1 MNMNNLQ
8 CWRLWALLAALLVL
22 LAACGPAEA
31 PANQPPERG
40 QAQAPEEA
48 EDLPPPEPETPP
60 EPEPESEPEPAEE
73 ARVTLV
79 AVGDNLLHNT
89 ISWDAE
95 LPGGGYDFTPVYQY
109 VKPWIQGADLAF
121 LSQEVPLNG
130 TAGRYPNLDA
140 PQQAADAAVDCGFD
154 VVNQATNHALDKGMT
169 GLENTLKAW
178 AQREMPVIGAFL
190 SPEEAAK
197 PCLIQRGGLTFGFL
211 GYTYGTNGIP
221 IPEGKEYAI
230 SLIDEAKIQADIQAL
245 RPQCDYLVVSMHWG
259 AEYQQ
264 TAGPEQQELA
274 QKLADW
280 GADLIVGS
288 HPHVLQPAQWIEKAD
303 GGRAFCAY
311 SLGNFVSSQNRRDT
325 MLGGMLGLT
334 VVRDSDGTVRTE
346 NPGILPIVTYFE
358 RKNKNYRVYPLED
371 YTAELASRHAVAA
384 LDGPVT
390 PDYCGGLAQKI
401 LGDFYKTK
409 ETFSCQP

>member
-1 MNMNNLQ
+1 MEMKNLRYRR
-8 CWRLWALLAALLVL
+8 WSAALVL
-22 LAACGPAEA
+22 LCLLLSACGPAPEEPAETAPQEEQNPTLEA
-31 PANQPPERG
+31 PPQ
-40 QAQAPEEA
+40 
-48 EDLPPPEPETPP
+48 PEPEP
-60 EPEPESEPEPAEE
+60 EPEPESPPEPEPVEE
-73 ARVTLV
+73 ARVTLI

-95 LPGGGYDFTPVYQY
+95 LPGGGYDFSPVYQY

-154 VVNQATNHALDKGMT
+154 VVNQATNHALDKGIT
-169 GLENTLKAW
+169 GLENTLEAW
-178 AQREMPVIGAFL
+178 AQRGMPVIGAFR

-197 PCLIQRGGLTFGFL
+197 PCLIERGGLIFGFL

-230 SLIDEAKIQADIQAL
+230 ALIDEQKIQADVQAL

-259 AEYQQ
+259 VEYQQ
-264 TAGPEQQELA
+264 TANQEQQELA

-280 GADLIVGS
+280 GADLIIGS
-288 HPHVLQPAQWIEKAD
+288 HPHVLQPAQWLEKAD
-303 GGRAFCAY
+303 GGKAFCVY
-311 SLGNFVSSQNRRDT
+311 SLGNFVSSQNTRET

-334 VVRDSDGTVRTE
+334 VIRESDGTIRAE

-358 RKNKNYRVYPLED
+358 RKNKKYRIYPLED
-371 YTAELASRHAVAA
+371 YTAEAASRHAVAA

-390 PDYCGGLAQKI
+390 PAYFSDLAQKI
-401 LGDFYKTK
+401 LGDYYKTK
-409 ETFSCQP
+409 ESFSCQP